1 MNVSA
6 QVLLW
11 GKRIGIVSQRD
22 GVPYA
27 EFTYDPEFIGIGI
40 EPSPLMMGVGTGVYY
55 FDNLSERSF
64 HGLPGMLADSLP
76 DKFGNAVIAAW
87 LQAHG
92 RRAESLSPIERL
104 CYTGTRGMGALEYIP
119 ALLDEDDEAQVVQV
133 DDLAALANDVLKA
146 RTDARAELHPDTTK
160 YAPILKVGSSAGGA
174 RAKALIGWN
183 EVTGEV
189 RSGQVRLPEG
199 FGYWLIKFDGLD
211 GNGDKEGD
219 DAKGYGRIEYAY
231 YLMAKAAGIEMTECR
246 LWQKRHFMTRRF
258 DRLANGGKLHV
269 QTLGALAHFDFND
282 PTAYSY
288 EQAFRITKQV
298 VNDARALS
306 QQFRRMVFNVLA
318 WNCDD
323 HVKNISY
330 TMDRTGEWRLA
341 PAYDEC
347 YAYNPDGAWTSR
359 HQMSV
364 HGKRIGITEDDMVAA
379 AAIADISASKAR
391 KVIGEVREAVARW
404 WSFADEAGVKSA
416 HADAIA
422 ARLEIPDVGSRVRF
436 APR

>member
-1 MNVSA
+1 MNISA

-22 GVPYA
+22 GAPCA
-27 EFTYDPEFIGIGI
+27 EFAYDPEFIGIGL
-40 EPSPLMMGVGTGVYY
+40 EPSPLMMAVGQGVYS
-55 FDNLSERSF
+55 FSHLSERSF

-76 DKFGNAVIAAW
+76 DKFGNSVIAVW
-87 LQAHG
+87 LQSQG
-92 RRAESLSPIERL
+92 RHPDSLSPIERL
-104 CYTGTRGMGALEYIP
+104 CYTGTRGMGALEYVP
-119 ALLDEDDEAQVVQV
+119 TLLDEDDEAQVVEV
-133 DDLAALANDVLKA
+133 EALAALANEVLKM
-146 RTDARAELHPDTTK
+146 RKEARAELRPDTTR
-160 YAPILKVGSSAGGA
+160 YASILKVGSSAGGA

-183 EVTGEV
+183 EATGEV
-189 RSGQVRLPEG
+189 RSGQVKLPEG

-231 YLMAKAAGIEMTECR
+231 HLMAKAAGIEMTECR
-246 LWQKRHFMTRRF
+246 LWQNRHFMTRRF
-258 DRLANGGKLHV
+258 DRLADGGKLHV

-306 QQFRRMVFNVLA
+306 QLFRRMVFNVLA

-330 TMDRTGEWRLA
+330 SMDHFGEWRLA

-364 HGKRIGITEDDMVAA
+364 HGKRIDITDDDMVAA
-379 AAIADISASKAR
+379 AAIADISVSKAR
-391 KVIGEVREAVARW
+391 KIIGEVREAVARW
-404 WSFADEAGVKSA
+404 RSFADEAGVKPA
-416 HADAIA
+416 HAGAIA
-422 ARLEIPDVGSRVRF
+422 GRLNLH
-436 APR
+436 A